1 MRKLLYDSL
10 LVFLIVMCFQG
21 ANAQDKKISELIT
34 DNANLPVPSAIVK
47 EKGTKRETATD
58 ENGVFKI
65 SVKEG
70 ATLIVSSIGFKT
82 TELKA
87 VDGMKVKL
95 ASAMN
100 ELEGVTVIVLGQS
113 TTKLI

>member
-1 MRKLLYDSL
+1 
-10 LVFLIVMCFQG
+10 MCFQG
-21 ANAQDKKISELIT
+21 AKAQDKKISGLIT